1 MFLLTVFPP
10 RGFPPFHFLL
20 KFYSRTHF
28 KCHPAMNTL
37 VSTGCARTPQ
47 TGSVSLGLQ
56 VFMGMAY
63 SPIKFLKNTLS
74 FAPSTAGFSKLQV
87 SAYEWEI

>member
-1 MFLLTVFPP
+1 
-10 RGFPPFHFLL
+10 
-20 KFYSRTHF
+20 
-28 KCHPAMNTL
+28 MNIL
-37 VSTGCARTPQ
+37 VSTGCAHAPQ
-47 TGSVSLGLQ
+47 MGSLGLQ

-74 FAPSTAGFSKLQV
+74 FASSTAGFSKLQV

>member
-1 MFLLTVFPP
+1 M
-10 RGFPPFHFLL
+10 G
-20 KFYSRTHF
+20 
-28 KCHPAMNTL
+28 
-37 VSTGCARTPQ
+37 
-47 TGSVSLGLQ
+47 SLGLQ

-74 FAPSTAGFSKLQV
+74 FASSTAGFSKLQV